1 MTMSATKSI
10 DPAVEASFAFL
21 SEVLA
26 EYGPR
31 DFAVRAWDGTMLEPD
46 AGCPARFTLVLQHP
60 GALRKMFWRASHVG
74 MGEAYIYD
82 DYDMEGDMT
91 AFIALLRH
99 LQEGKRSLGK
109 KLRLAANLLRL
120 PSTGRPRPE
129 GRAARLSGGMHS
141 RERDRQA
148 ISYHYDLSNEFFAL
162 WLDSR
167 MLYTCAY
174 FNTPEDDLDTAQERK
189 LDYICRKLR
198 LRPGER
204 LMDFGCGWGA
214 LVLYAAQNYGVE
226 AVGVTLSQRQ
236 AEWAQQRIRQAG
248 MESRCRVE
256 FRDYRDVNE
265 PHGYDKLAAVCMI
278 EHVGEAHMPEF
289 FGAAWRLLRP
299 GGAFLNQSIT
309 VTAGQRVPRK
319 LFVHSYVFPDGELR
333 PISTI
338 LTKAEQAG
346 FEVRDVEGLREHYAL
361 TLQHWLRGLE
371 ANHDRVVGLTD
382 ETTYRVFRTYL
393 ARSLLGYQIQAVNL
407 YQSLLVKPDR
417 GVSGLPLTRTD
428 WYA

>member
-1 MTMSATKSI
+1 MSTQQLVRDA
-10 DPAVEASFAFL
+10 AVQTSLDFL
-21 SEVLA
+21 EELCA
-26 EYGPR
+26 DGAPR
-31 DFAVRAWDGTMLEPD
+31 DFAVRLWDGTIWEPE
-46 AGCPARFTLVLQHP
+46 AGQPAYFTIVLQHP
-60 GALRKMFWRASHVG
+60 GALRKMFWRASHLST
-74 MGEAYIYD
+74 GEAYIYD
-82 DYDMEGDMT
+82 DFDVEGDMT
-91 AFIALLRH
+91 AFIGFLRR
-99 LQEGKRSLGK
+99 LRNGKRSLRK
-109 KLRLAANLLRL
+109 KWRLGAKLLRL
-120 PSTGRPRPE
+120 PATGRLRPE
-129 GRAARLSGGMHS
+129 GRAARLSGGKHS

-162 WLDSR
+162 WLDAR

-174 FNTPEDDLDTAQERK
+174 FHTPEDDLDTAQQRK
-189 LDYICRKLR
+189 LDLICRKLR

-204 LMDFGCGWGA
+204 LMDLGCGWGA

-226 AVGVTLSQRQ
+226 AVGVTLSRRQ

-248 MESRCRVE
+248 MEGRCRVDY
-256 FRDYRDVNE
+256 RDYREVNE
-265 PHGYDKLAAVCMI
+265 PNGYDKLAAVCMI

-289 FGAAWRLLRP
+289 FGVAWRLLRP

-309 VTAGQRVPRK
+309 LTAGEWIPRK
-319 LFVHSYVFPDGELR
+319 PFINSYVFPDGEIR

-371 ANHDRVVGLTD
+371 ENHEKIVDLTD

-393 ARSLLGYQIQAVNL
+393 ARSRFGYQIQALNL
-407 YQSLLVKPDR
+407 YQSLLAKPNR
-417 GVSGLPLTRTD
+417 GDARLPLTRSD
-428 WYA
+428 WYV